1 MQGELFDLL
10 FNSAEITNFAPR
22 ERNEYLSDMLTIRDR
37 VNQLASAERRG
48 REEGMAEGMEKG
60 MEKGMENKAIEVA
73 AKMLQKGIPVP
84 EISELTGLPEASV
97 LALKA

>member
-60 MEKGMENKAIEVA
+60 MENTSLPLEQILE
-73 AKMLQKGIPVP
+73 LQ
-84 EISELTGLPEASV
+84 
-97 LALKA
+97 